1 MTLRTKR
8 KSVSE
13 NRIRT
18 SVFRILN
25 ANRLCS
31 IATVAPGNRAHINTA
46 FFAYSP
52 ALELYFLSD
61 PDSLHSRNLSALPSM
76 AMTIFDSRQSWDDP
90 GRGIQLFGT
99 GRKTWGVQ
107 ASRAERTY
115 ADRFPSFAR
124 WLRGRSAAEREQA
137 ARLRSYAF
145 FRFMPNRVKVL
156 DEAEFGGAA
165 FVVARVIRRGGPSGR
180 DRPRLAWHSTEV
192 LVPGDG
198 ETEEKRRR

>member
-1 MTLRTKR
+1 MTRR
-8 KSVSE
+8 IDGEPVSE
-13 NRIRT
+13 RRIRT
-18 SVFRILN
+18 SMSRILK

-31 IATVAPGNRAHINTA
+31 IATVASGNRAHINTA

-52 ALELYFLSD
+52 SLELYFLSD
-61 PDSLHSRNLSALPSM
+61 PDSLHSRNLSARPSM

-99 GRKTWGVQ
+99 GCKTRGVQ
-107 ASRAERTY
+107 AARAERTY
-115 ADRFPSFAR
+115 AARFPSFAR
-124 WLRGRSAAEREQA
+124 WLRGRSAAERVQA

-145 FRFMPNRVKVL
+145 FQFMPNRVKVL
-156 DEAEFGGAA
+156 DEAEFGGAV

-180 DRPRLAWHSTEV
+180 GRMELAWHSTEV

-198 ETEEKRRR
+198 GADVKRRR